1 MLSTLVSINERIIVD
16 APEDY
21 LLLLQDEFPYFEKY
35 GVTDAL
41 TDLVNRIEY
50 FMQEHK
56 INSPRSKALLL
67 DYKAE
72 LFYLRKDYANAL
84 KRRKSTG
91 YHYSNAY
98 G

>member
-1 MLSTLVSINERIIVD
+1 VQANLYIQCLILDIRRPEEVLSTLVSINERIIVD

-50 FMQEHK
+50 
-56 INSPRSKALLL
+56 SCRSIK
-67 DYKAE
+67 
-72 LFYLRKDYANAL
+72 
-84 KRRKSTG
+84 
-91 YHYSNAY
+91 
-98 G
+98 